1 MALDQSYLEYPSRR
15 YGMDH
20 DRYDWSMLQQ
30 RTPVRWPEG
39 ARLALW
45 VNLSL
50 QHFPLNQRKSP
61 VPVPSGMTMP
71 YPDLRHYTL
80 RDYGNRVGV
89 YRCLDACQRAGVTPS
104 FAVNT
109 RLFEQLPQVRDAIL
123 SVPGEVLCHGWQMD
137 CLHYGGMPVEQE
149 REYVTDAVSRLREL
163 TGRDIQGWLSPGKL
177 QSENTPEL
185 LAEAGIRYQ
194 CDWVNDDMPYRF
206 RTERGGLVSMPL
218 STELEDRF
226 ILQNNLHSEASYVEQ
241 IKDACDFLL
250 AEAEAS
256 GSGRL
261 LALSVHPWLM
271 GQPHRIRYL
280 EEILEYIMSRPGVWS
295 TTAST
300 IVEHWISQQQGDA

>member
-1 MALDQSYLEYPSRR
+1 MALDQSYLEYPARR

-30 RTPVRWPEG
+30 RPAVQWPEG
-39 ARLALW
+39 ARLAVW

-61 VPVPSGMTMP
+61 VPVPGGMTMP
-71 YPDLRHYTL
+71 YPDLRHYSL

-89 YRCLDACQRAGVTPS
+89 FRCLDAIQRAGVTPS

-109 RLFEQLPQVRDAIL
+109 QLLEHAPALCDALL
-123 SVPGEVLCHGWQMD
+123 SSPGEILCHGWQMD
-137 CLHYGGMPVEQE
+137 CLHYGGMPIEQE
-149 REYVTDAVSRLREL
+149 REYIAGAVERLREI
-163 TGRDIQGWLSPGKL
+163 TGRDIAGWLSPGKL

-206 RTERGGLVSMPL
+206 RSKRGDLVAMPL

-241 IKDACDFLL
+241 VKDACDFLL
-250 AEAEAS
+250 AEAERS
-256 GSGRL
+256 GSGRM
-261 LALSVHPWLM
+261 LAISLHPWLM

-280 EEILEYIMSRPGVWS
+280 EEVLDYVMSRPGVWS
-295 TTAST
+295 ASASD
-300 IVEHWISQQQGDA
+300 IVNHWDRQQDAA